1 MFAKLQV
8 RMKLIK
14 YLKVLIDVKL
24 TLSAG
29 SHCKTPS
36 YEISTMNSV
45 C

>member
-29 SHCKTPS
+29 PHYKTPS
-36 YEISTMNSV
+36 NEISTMSSV